1 VKRRDGLWGRTPWFG
16 ITRWVLKTPQ
26 ERVAHAQSC
35 GDEEKTLGGRQT
47 WDRQVGGG
55 QGHLLHVVP
64 PKKHLR
70 QWSNLGWRAAKG
82 QKKRLLDEKRSHVRR
97 TEHAAKGAGRAGG
110 WGGIGGRQPNK
121 KKSKRPKK
129 TTWGGPGAAA
139 QLSRLESV
147 ALFWGCRKGTKRSEL
162 AKWMGGTGRGVVEAP

>member
-82 QKKRLLDEKRSHVRR
+82 QKKRLLDEERSHFRR
-97 TEHAAKGAGRAGG
+97 TEHAAKGAGHAGV
-110 WGGIGGRQPNK
+110 WGGDRGKTAEQEKVQKTQKDDLGG
-121 KKSKRPKK
+121 S
-129 TTWGGPGAAA
+129 
-139 QLSRLESV
+139 
-147 ALFWGCRKGTKRSEL
+147 
-162 AKWMGGTGRGVVEAP
+162 

>member
-1 VKRRDGLWGRTPWFG
+1 
-16 ITRWVLKTPQ
+16 VLKTPQ

-82 QKKRLLDEKRSHVRR
+82 QKKRLLDEKRSHFRR
-97 TEHAAKGAGRAGG
+97 TEHAAKGAGHAGV
-110 WGGIGGRQPNK
+110 WGGDRGKTAEQEKVQKTQKDDLGG
-121 KKSKRPKK
+121 S
-129 TTWGGPGAAA
+129 
-139 QLSRLESV
+139 
-147 ALFWGCRKGTKRSEL
+147 
-162 AKWMGGTGRGVVEAP
+162 